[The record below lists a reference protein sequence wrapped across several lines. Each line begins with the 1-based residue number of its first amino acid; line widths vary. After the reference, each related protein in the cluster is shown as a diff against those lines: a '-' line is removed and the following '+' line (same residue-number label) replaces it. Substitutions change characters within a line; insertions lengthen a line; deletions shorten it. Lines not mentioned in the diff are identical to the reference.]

1 MMRDRELCMKQL
13 RENPSEQTLW
23 ACVVAFQNQPFRTA
37 TGLPYSYVL
46 KNGRNG
52 EYTRELFVD
61 RRTKSKS
68 ITWKTVMQAFETLR
82 QTGEDRPLI
91 ERPKALGDV
100 RGVSY
105 IYPIFYQIGLIDV
118 PKKFEE
124 RMKLP
129 DRPEGGLEEH
139 GEGVKNA

>member
-1 MMRDRELCMKQL
+1 MTRDRELCMKQL

-82 QTGEDRPLI
+82 QTGEGRPLI

-124 RMKLP
+124 RMKLS
-129 DRPEGGLEEH
+129 DRSEGGLGEH